1 MMRALSLFLAV
12 AVCACAAPQA
22 AKRVSQTDERTF
34 RTGER
39 SDKVVDRRLG
49 VSASPYRPLTYN
61 VSSYKVGEPYKIAER
76 WYRPKEYETFSE
88 TGIASWYG
96 HRFHSRQTANGEV
109 FNMYAMTAAHRVL
122 PMPSVV
128 RVTNL
133 SNDRSVIVRINDRGP
148 YAHERIIDLSLS
160 AAEKIGFR
168 RKGITRV
175 RVELLPDLSRK
186 VVRIARSGGGARK
199 QDRLVA
205 EFVRGGSPPPGTYY
219 VQAGTFRNRKNAEV
233 MANRLRQHF
242 DSVKVHTSTAKNG
255 RVLHRV
261 RVGPESTRQLALAL
275 QAQVKARGPRDAFV
289 VRSTG

>member
-1 MMRALSLFLAV
+1 MIRVLSLLLAL
-12 AVCACAAPQA
+12 AVCACASPEPVKRA
-22 AKRVSQTDERTF
+22 AK
-34 RTGER
+34 TGER

-96 HRFHSRQTANGEV
+96 HKFHSRQTANGEV

-122 PMPSVV
+122 PLPSVV

-133 SNDRSVIVRINDRGP
+133 SNDRSAVVRINDRGP
-148 YAHERIIDLSLS
+148 YANERIIDLSLT
-160 AAEKIGFR
+160 AAEKLGFR
-168 RKGITRV
+168 RKGVTRV
-175 RVELLPDLSRK
+175 RIELLPELSRK
-186 VVRIARSGGGARK
+186 VARIAKSGGGAQK
-199 QDRLVA
+199 QDRLIT
-205 EFVRGGSPPPGTYY
+205 EFVRGGSPRSGVYY
-219 VQAGTFRNRKNAEV
+219 VQTGTFRDRKNAEI
-233 MANRLRQHF
+233 MADRLRRHF
-242 DSVKVHTSTAKNG
+242 DRVQVHTSKADNG

-261 RVGPESTRQLALAL
+261 RIGPESTRQSAAAL
-275 QAQVKARGPRDAFV
+275 QARVKQRGPRDAFV

>member
-1 MMRALSLFLAV
+1 MIRVLSLLLAL
-12 AVCACAAPQA
+12 AIAACAAPDGFKRT
-22 AKRVSQTDERTF
+22 AKTV
-34 RTGER
+34 ER
-39 SDKVVDRRLG
+39 SGKAVDKRLG
-49 VSASPYRPLTYN
+49 VSPSPYRPLTYN
-61 VSSYKVGEPYKIAER
+61 ASSYKVGEPYKIAER

-133 SNDRSVIVRINDRGP
+133 SNGRSAIVRINDRGP
-148 YAHERIIDLSLS
+148 YARERIIDLSLS
-160 AAEKIGFR
+160 AAEKMGFR
-168 RKGITRV
+168 RKGVTRV
-175 RVELLPDLSRK
+175 RVELLPELSRK
-186 VVRIARSGGGARK
+186 VARIARSGGGARQ

-205 EFVRGGSPPPGTYY
+205 DFVRGGSPRAGVYF
-219 VQAGTFRNRKNAEV
+219 VQAGTFRDRRNAEV
-233 MANRLRQHF
+233 MASRLRRHF
-242 DSVKVHTSTAKNG
+242 DGVQVHTSTAKNG

-261 RVGPESTRQLALAL
+261 RVGPESTRQSAAAL
-275 QAQVKARGPRDAFV
+275 QARVKARGPRDAFV

>member
-1 MMRALSLFLAV
+1 MIRALSLLLAL
-12 AVCACAAPQA
+12 AVCACSSPDATKRT
-22 AKRVSQTDERTF
+22 AK
-34 RTGER
+34 TGER
-39 SDKVVDRRLG
+39 SGKVVDRRLG

-61 VSSYKVGEPYKIAER
+61 VSSYKVGAPYKIAER
-76 WYRPKEYETFSE
+76 WYSPKKYEHFSE

-133 SNDRSVIVRINDRGP
+133 SNRKSVVVRINDRGP
-148 YAHERIIDLSLS
+148 YAHERIIDLSLA

-168 RKGITRV
+168 RKGVTRV
-175 RVELLPDLSRK
+175 RVELLPELSRR
-186 VVRIARSGGGARK
+186 VVAIAGSGGGARK

-205 EFVRGGSPPPGTYY
+205 EFVGGGTARPGVYY
-219 VQAGTFRNRKNAEV
+219 VQAGTFRDRRNAET
-233 MANRLRQHF
+233 MANRLRRHF
-242 DSVKVHTSTAKNG
+242 DDVLVHSSTANNG

-261 RVGPESTRQLALAL
+261 RIGPENSRQSAKAL
-275 QAQVKARGPRDAFV
+275 QARVQARGSRDAFV

>member
-1 MMRALSLFLAV
+1 MIRVLALLMAF
-12 AVCACAAPQA
+12 AVCACSSPDT
-22 AKRVSQTDERTF
+22 VERTAK
-34 RTGER
+34 TGER
-39 SDKVVDRRLG
+39 SGKVVDRRLG
-49 VSASPYRPLTYN
+49 VSASPYRPLTHN

-96 HRFHSRQTANGEV
+96 HKFHSRQTANGEV

-122 PMPSVV
+122 PLPSVV

-133 SNDRSVIVRINDRGP
+133 SNGRSVVVRINDRGP
-148 YAHERIIDLSLS
+148 YANERIIDLSLS

-175 RVELLPDLSRK
+175 RVELLPVLSRK
-186 VVRIARSGGGARK
+186 VARIAKAGGGARE

-205 EFVRGGSPPPGTYY
+205 DFVGGGSPRTDVYY
-219 VQAGTFRNRKNAEV
+219 VQAGTFRDRRNAEI
-233 MANRLRQHF
+233 MANRLRRHF
-242 DSVKVHTSTAKNG
+242 DGVRVHTSTAKNG

-261 RVGPESTRQLALAL
+261 RIGPESTRQSADAL
-275 QAQVKARGPRDAFV
+275 QARVKTRGPRDAFV

>member
-1 MMRALSLFLAV
+1 MIRALSLLLAL
-12 AVCACAAPQA
+12 AVCACSSPDAV
-22 AKRVSQTDERTF
+22 KRTAM
-34 RTGER
+34 TGER
-39 SDKVVDRRLG
+39 SGKVADRRLG

-76 WYRPKEYETFSE
+76 WYRPKEYEHFSE

-133 SNDRSVIVRINDRGP
+133 SNGRSAVVRINDRGP
-148 YAHERIIDLSLS
+148 YANERIIDLSLV

-175 RVELLPDLSRK
+175 RVELLPEMSRK
-186 VVRIARSGGGARK
+186 VARVARSGGGARE

-205 EFVRGGSPPPGTYY
+205 EYVGGPAARPGVYY
-219 VQAGTFRNRKNAEV
+219 VQAGTFRDRRNAET
-233 MANRLRQHF
+233 MANRLRRYF
-242 DSVKVHTSTAKNG
+242 DSVLVHTSTTNNG

-261 RVGPESTRQLALAL
+261 RIGPENSRQSARAL
-275 QAQVKARGPRDAFV
+275 QARVQARGPRDAFV

>member
-1 MMRALSLFLAV
+1 MIRALSLLLAL
-12 AVCACAAPQA
+12 AVCACSSPDAVKRT
-22 AKRVSQTDERTF
+22 AK
-34 RTGER
+34 TGER
-39 SDKVVDRRLG
+39 SGKVVDRRLG

-61 VSSYKVGEPYKIAER
+61 VSSYKVGEPYRIAER
-76 WYRPKEYETFSE
+76 WYRPKEYEHFSE

-96 HRFHSRQTANGEV
+96 QRFHSRQTANGEV

-133 SNDRSVIVRINDRGP
+133 SNGRSVVVRINDRGP
-148 YAHERIIDLSLS
+148 YAHERIIDLSLA

-168 RKGITRV
+168 RKGIARV
-175 RVELLPDLSRK
+175 RVELLPEMSRR
-186 VVRIARSGGGARK
+186 VARVAKSGGGARE

-205 EFVRGGSPPPGTYY
+205 EFVGGGTARPGVYY
-219 VQAGTFRNRKNAEV
+219 VQAGTFRDRRNAET
-233 MANRLRQHF
+233 MANRLRRYF
-242 DSVKVHTSTAKNG
+242 DSVLVHTSTANNG

-261 RVGPESTRQLALAL
+261 RIGPENSRQSARAL
-275 QAQVKARGPRDAFV
+275 QARVQARGPRDAFV

>member
-1 MMRALSLFLAV
+1 MIRALSLLLAL
-12 AVCACAAPQA
+12 AVCACSSPDATKRT
-22 AKRVSQTDERTF
+22 AK
-34 RTGER
+34 TGDR
-39 SDKVVDRRLG
+39 SEKVVDRRLG

-76 WYRPKEYETFSE
+76 WYRPKEFETFSE

-96 HRFHSRQTANGEV
+96 HKFHGRQTANGEV

-122 PMPSVV
+122 PLPSVV

-133 SNDRSVIVRINDRGP
+133 GNGRSVIVRINDRGP
-148 YAHERIIDLSLS
+148 YANERIIDLSLV
-160 AAEKIGFR
+160 AAEKAGFR
-168 RKGITRV
+168 RKGIARV

-186 VVRIARSGGGARK
+186 VARIARNGGGARE

-205 EFVRGGSPPPGTYY
+205 DFVGGGSPRPGVYY
-219 VQAGTFRNRKNAEV
+219 VQAGTFRDRKNAET
-233 MANRLRQHF
+233 MASRLRRHF
-242 DSVKVHTSTAKNG
+242 DGVAVHTSTANNG

-261 RVGPESTRQLALAL
+261 RIGPEPTRRSAAAL
-275 QAQVKARGPRDAFV
+275 QSRVKARGPRDAFV

>member
-1 MMRALSLFLAV
+1 MIRVLSLLLAL
-12 AVCACAAPQA
+12 AVCACSSPDGVKRT
-22 AKRVSQTDERTF
+22 AK
-34 RTGER
+34 TGER
-39 SDKVVDRRLG
+39 SGKVVDRRLG

-76 WYRPKEYETFSE
+76 WYRPKEYEHFSE
-88 TGIASWYG
+88 TGTASWYG

-128 RVTNL
+128 RVTDL
-133 SNDRSVIVRINDRGP
+133 SNGRSVVVRINDRGP
-148 YAHERIIDLSLS
+148 YAHERIIDLSLA

-168 RKGITRV
+168 RKGVTRV
-175 RVELLPDLSRK
+175 RVELLPEISRK
-186 VVRIARSGGGARK
+186 VARVARSGGGARE

-205 EFVRGGSPPPGTYY
+205 EFVGGGTARPGVYY
-219 VQAGTFRNRKNAEV
+219 VQAGTFRDRRNAET
-233 MANRLRQHF
+233 MANRLRRHF
-242 DSVKVHTSTAKNG
+242 DSVLVHTSTASNG

-261 RVGPESTRQLALAL
+261 RIGPENSRQSARAL
-275 QAQVKARGPRDAFV
+275 QARVQARGPQDAFV